1 MALYVV
7 VLAVLGVY
15 AAHRLVLVALY
26 FRRRAAP
33 APPPPADPPAVTVQ
47 LPLYNEASVA
57 ERLLDAAAA
66 IDWPRD
72 RLDIQV
78 LDDSTD
84 ETTALVAAKVA
95 ELRAR
100 GVAATHVRRGERTGF
115 KAGALEHGL
124 RSARG
129 ELLAVFDADFVPG
142 PDVLARTTGCFANPA
157 VGMVQARWGHL
168 NREDSLLTQAQA
180 LLLDGHFVLEHGAR
194 ARAGCF
200 FNFSGTAGV
209 WRKQAIVDAGGWHA
223 DTLTEDMDLSVRAQ
237 LRGWR
242 FAFLPDVVV
251 PAELPADMNALRTQ
265 QFRWA
270 KGQVQV
276 ARKLGG
282 AVARARLPLLKRVD
296 ALFHL
301 TSNVSYVFLFAAC
314 LLLPWTVGASFP
326 APVFLGATASVAAFY
341 ALAQRE
347 IGGGALAALAR
358 APLLM
363 AVCAGLSAHQSRAV
377 LEALAGRASPFVR
390 TPKTGGRPARYRAT
404 RSRAFA
410 LELAVGAYLL
420 GGAVVAASARAF
432 STLAFLLVFAGGFVY
447 VGASSLRGRRD

>member
-1 MALYVV
+1 VTGAYLG
-7 VLAVLGVY
+7 VLALLGLF
-15 AAHRLVLVALY
+15 AAHRLVLCVVY
-26 FRRRAAP
+26 VRRRAAP
-33 APPPPADPPAVTVQ
+33 APPAPVDPPVVTVQ
-47 LPLYNEASVA
+47 LPVYDEASVV

-72 RLDIQV
+72 RLEIQV

-100 GVAATHVRRGERTGF
+100 GIDAAHVRRGERTGF

-124 RSARG
+124 RLARG
-129 ELLAVFDADFVPG
+129 ELLAVFDADFVPP
-142 PDVLARTTGCFANPA
+142 PDVLARTTGCFADPA
-157 VGMVQARWGHL
+157 IGMVQARWGHL
-168 NREDSLLTQAQA
+168 NRDASLLTQAQA

-209 WRKQAIVDAGGWHA
+209 WRKAAIVDAGGWQA

-251 PAELPADMNALRTQ
+251 PAELPADMNAFRSQ

-282 AVARARLPLLKRVD
+282 AVARAPLPAWKRVD
-296 ALFHL
+296 ALAHL
-301 TSNVSYVFLFAAC
+301 TSNVSYLFLFAAC

-326 APVFLGATASVAAFY
+326 APSFLGATAAMAAFY

-347 IGGGALAALAR
+347 IGGGAWSALAR

-377 LEALAGRASPFVR
+377 VEALAGRASTFVR
-390 TPKTGGRPARYRAT
+390 TPKTGGRPPRYRAA
-404 RSRAFA
+404 RSWAFA
-410 LELAVGAYLL
+410 VELGVAAYLAA
-420 GGAVVAASARAF
+420 GAVVAARAGAWG
-432 STLAFLLVFAGGFVY
+432 TLAFLLVFAGGFVY
-447 VGASSLRGRRD
+447 VGAASLRGRR